1 MQIIK
6 LLKENEGDLAQIY
19 DLMRFKPDDVEFITA
34 LIKMAYN
41 EGLADGRA
49 DAKQELYSFAE
60 KLGYFLQI
68 EKQDK

>member
-6 LLKENEGDLAQIY
+6 LLKENENDLGKIY
-19 DLMRFKPDDVEFITA
+19 DLMRFKPDDVEFVTA

-49 DAKQELYSFAE
+49 EAKQTLAEIYE
-60 KLGYFLQI
+60 KLNDLK
-68 EKQDK
+68 E

>member
-6 LLKENEGDLAQIY
+6 LLKEHSDDLGKLFDLKEYSNEH
-19 DLMRFKPDDVEFITA
+19 ITLVRT

-49 DAKQELYSFAE
+49 DVKQELSDFAE

-68 EKQDK
+68 EKQD